1 MSSNKIE
8 GVTSN
13 GLVLKTYTEL
23 LEDFQE
29 AMNRIYAKDGNLI
42 NFESS
47 TPDGQLTNIVSQM
60 GNDIRDF
67 ATSIYNSFNPDN
79 CQGVVQDSR
88 YAINFLTR
96 KAGSFTIQNID
107 VTFDRT
113 VTLTGLDG
121 EATNPQAVGG
131 FIVSDGS
138 NDGTWYLM
146 DSYTVQP
153 NVGETY
159 PVTRS
164 LAFRSKNYGLYQ
176 PAIGTINT
184 MVTIVPGVV
193 SVINSVAPTTLGKD
207 QETDLEF
214 KIRRSRS
221 TVRPGQN
228 NIDALYA
235 EIMNMDTV
243 TDCITWVNNTAT
255 IDATG
260 TPGNTVWVIVEG
272 GNNADIGVAIYQYSC
287 GLQTRGAVTV
297 NNYSIAG
304 QLFETHFDRAV
315 PVPLYIRFDYEGG
328 ENVDQNFL
336 DALAEK
342 TAENLTYTL
351 NETAETSKI
360 TTAAAEAIN
369 SMYGQGYALNVEI
382 STDGMT
388 WKDYIESASLKNK
401 WVVDASRITITRT
414 ST

>member
-1 MSSNKIE
+1 MSE

-13 GLVLKTYTEL
+13 GLSLKSYNEL
-23 LEDFQE
+23 LDEFQT
-29 AMNRIYAKDGNLI
+29 AMNNIYAKDGNLI
-42 NFESS
+42 NFDSS
-47 TPDGQLTNIVSQM
+47 TPDGQLTNIVAQM
-60 GNDIRDF
+60 GSDIRDF

-88 YAINFLTR
+88 YAINYLTR
-96 KAGSFTIQNID
+96 KSGSFTIQNIN

-131 FIVSDGS
+131 FIISDGS
-138 NDGTWYLM
+138 NDGVWYLI
-146 DSYTVQP
+146 DS
-153 NVGETY
+153 GTY
-159 PVTRS
+159 VAGTHSIP
-164 LAFRSKNYGLYQ
+164 FRSKNYGLYQ

-184 MVTIVPGVV
+184 MVTVVPGVV
-193 SVINSVAPTTLGKD
+193 SVTNAVAPTTLGEE
-207 QETDLEF
+207 QETDSEF

-221 TVRPGQN
+221 TVRRGQN

-243 TDCITWVNNTAT
+243 KDCITWVNNTSST
-255 IDATG
+255 DATG
-260 TPGNTVWVIVEG
+260 TPANTVWVIVEG
-272 GNNADIGVAIYQYSC
+272 GDNAKIGEAIYQYSC
-287 GLQTRGAVTV
+287 GLQTRGAVFV

-304 QLFETHFDRAV
+304 QLFVTHFDRAV

-328 ENVDQNFL
+328 EEVDQNFL
-336 DALAEK
+336 DALAEQ
-342 TAENLTYTL
+342 TASNLSYVL
-351 NETAETSKI
+351 NETAETSKV

-382 STDGMT
+382 STDNTT
-388 WKDYIESASLKNK
+388 WQDYIESASMKNK
-401 WVVDASRITITRT
+401 WVVNADNITITRT